1 MFWLSRISELSTYTG
16 GLLGPTLATAGR
28 DADVADGTPPMRH
41 AGSAPV
47 SLTLG
52 MAAFTCPPPR
62 PAV

>member
-1 MFWLSRISELSTYTG
+1 MFWLSRISELSTYAG
-16 GLLGPTLATAGR
+16 GLLGPTLVTAGR

-47 SLTLG
+47 SLTPRHGGVYLP
-52 MAAFTCPPPR
+52 AAR